1 VLRRPLAVSIA
12 LCLLLLPAAASA
24 AALREEEVRI
34 PWIKAPG
41 GLDALIVSI
50 DLPGKR
56 PLVVMTHGSS
66 REAAEQREVTPWQ
79 FLPQAVWFAR
89 RGFVVVVVVRRGYGS
104 SGGEPDY
111 AGTGHCPHTDY
122 QQASENAAEDMQRAI
137 DYGIQLPDVDPTRV
151 LAIGKSTGGMATVA
165 LTAHAP
171 KNLVAAINF
180 AGGRGSRADRDVCN
194 PDSLVSA
201 YRSFGKHSRV
211 PMLWIY
217 AENDKYFWPE
227 LAQRFDAAFRDG
239 GGQDQ
244 FIEAP
249 AFGDDGHMLYNR
261 GVEIWTPMVDAFL
274 KAQNLVLLPEPL
286 PEPAPPN
293 IPPPPGLSDRGQEG
307 FRRYLTL
314 GPHKAFAMSAHH
326 FAFVV
331 AQRNPEDAAKKALQ
345 DCNRNASASGE
356 SCRVVFADNAPTN

>member
-1 VLRRPLAVSIA
+1 MRRALRLVFAF
-12 LCLLLLPAAASA
+12 CLLLLPIAASA
-24 AALREEEVRI
+24 AALHEEEIRI
-34 PWIKAPG
+34 PWVKAPG

-66 REAAEQREVTPWQ
+66 RLVEEQREVTPWQ

-89 RGFVVVVVVRRGYGS
+89 RGFIVLMVVRRGYGS

-111 AGTGHCPHTDY
+111 AHTGHCPQSDY
-122 QQASENAAEDMQRAI
+122 QQASQNAAEDMQIAI
-137 DYGIQLPDVDPTRV
+137 DYGSRLPGVDPARV
-151 LAIGKSTGGMATVA
+151 LVIGKSTGGMATVA
-165 LTAHAP
+165 LTAKAP
-171 KNLVAAINF
+171 RNVVAAINF
-180 AGGRGSRADRDVCN
+180 AGGRGSRADHDVCN
-194 PDSLVSA
+194 PDALVSA
-201 YRSFGKHSRV
+201 YHEFGKHSRV

-227 LAQRFDAAFRDG
+227 LAQRFDAAFRSG

-249 AFGDDGHMLYNR
+249 AFGDDGHSLFNR
-261 GVEIWTPMVDAFL
+261 GIDVWSPMVDAFL

-286 PEPAPPN
+286 PEPTPPD
-293 IPPPPGLSDRGQEG
+293 IPPPPGLSERGQQG
-307 FRRYLTL
+307 FRTYLTL

-326 FAFVV
+326 YAFAV
-331 AQRNPEDAAKKALQ
+331 AMRSAEDAARKAQQ
-345 DCNRNASASGE
+345 DCNHNASASGE
-356 SCRVVFADNAPTN
+356 TCRLVFADNAPVK